1 MGDRGPIPKRT
12 DQRRRRNLLEGGI
25 DSASGATSVEVPD
38 ADGDWHPIAIRWFVS
53 LGESG
58 QSAFYEP
65 SDWQFA
71 CFLAE
76 LMTRALDNPRG
87 INGQLITA
95 VMSGMTELLTTEGSR
110 RRARAFNSKAG
121 LWTRPRPRK
130 RHSDHPC
137 PAQSG

>member
-1 MGDRGPIPKRT
+1 MGERGPVPKRT

-87 INGQLITA
+87 INGQAHHGRHGGYDRTA
-95 VMSGMTELLTTEGSR
+95 NHGGELTPPRLASNSSGILDLTPST
-110 RRARAFNSKAG
+110 K
-121 LWTRPRPRK
+121 TP
-130 RHSDHPC
+130 
-137 PAQSG
+137 